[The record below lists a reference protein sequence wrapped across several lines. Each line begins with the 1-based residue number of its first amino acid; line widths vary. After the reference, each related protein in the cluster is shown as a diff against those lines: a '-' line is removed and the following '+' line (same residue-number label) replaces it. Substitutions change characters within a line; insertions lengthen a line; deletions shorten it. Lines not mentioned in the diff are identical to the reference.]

1 MTSWIVC
8 QGGFHQSWLSGCL
21 VLVGTWRG
29 QDRRREDVHE
39 MVWGMALSLQAV
51 CRSKSYRVIGLVKD
65 VSRYKHERN
74 V

>member
-1 MTSWIVC
+1 MDCLPRGVPSVMVV
-8 QGGFHQSWLSGCL
+8 WLSGA
-21 VLVGTWRG
+21 GGDSEGGKTEKG
-29 QDRRREDVHE
+29 EDVHE

>member
-1 MTSWIVC
+1 MSAK
-8 QGGFHQSWLSGCL
+8 GGSISHGCL
-21 VLVGTWRG
+21 VVWLSCAGGNSGGKTEKG
-29 QDRRREDVHE
+29 EDVHE

>member
-1 MTSWIVC
+1 
-8 QGGFHQSWLSGCL
+8 
-21 VLVGTWRG
+21 
-29 QDRRREDVHE
+29 